1 MPPTRAHVHVEMTTT
16 TKQNSAD
23 YTQTDA
29 HELPPSSTLD
39 NDNQSSAVDLE
50 KIDAT
55 PEEPVRNVHGL
66 KVHESLGFPD
76 S

>member
-1 MPPTRAHVHVEMTTT
+1 MPRTRAHVHGEMTTT
-16 TKQNSAD
+16 TKQNSDD

-39 NDNQSSAVDLE
+39 KGNQSSAVDLE
-50 KIDAT
+50 KIAT

-66 KVHESLGFPD
+66 KVHESLSFPD

>member
-1 MPPTRAHVHVEMTTT
+1 MPPTRVHVHGEMTTT
-16 TKQNSAD
+16 TKQNSDD

-29 HELPPSSTLD
+29 HELPPSGTRD
-39 NDNQSSAVDLE
+39 DGNQSSAVDLE
-50 KIDAT
+50 KTAT

>member
-1 MPPTRAHVHVEMTTT
+1 MPRTRAHVHGEMTTT
-16 TKQNSAD
+16 TKQNSDD

-29 HELPPSSTLD
+29 HELPPSSTLANGD
-39 NDNQSSAVDLE
+39 QSSAVDLE
-50 KIDAT
+50 KIAT